1 MNPISLIPSDERI
14 RLLESTREFLTVD
27 EIKSLVKSSCRHE
40 GVKKAYLFSC
50 LSGLRL
56 SDIKRL
62 CWKNISKEQS
72 QWRISVLMKKTQRFL
87 HLPLSYE
94 AVKLLPDADWENP
107 EVPVFD
113 LPGDEQ
119 INAIL
124 KKWVAENGI
133 KKHITFHTAK
143 HHTISI

>member
-1 MNPISLIPSDERI
+1 
-14 RLLESTREFLTVD
+14 
-27 EIKSLVKSSCRHE
+27 
-40 GVKKAYLFSC
+40 
-50 LSGLRL
+50 
-56 SDIKRL
+56 
-62 CWKNISKEQS
+62 
-72 QWRISVLMKKTQRFL
+72 MKKTQRFL